1 MVDDDDD
8 MMMMTMM
15 LVTMML
21 VTIMLV
27 TMMLVRMMMIF
38 KENDIADLLCRGLQ
52 ILSQDEQTMFKQ
64 GHLGTGNVESLHW
77 KVHRQNL
84 AQSI

>member
-15 LVTMML
+15 LVTMM
-21 VTIMLV
+21 
-27 TMMLVRMMMIF
+27 MIC
-38 KENDIADLLCRGLQ
+38 KDNDIANLLCRGLQ

-64 GHLGTGNVESLHW
+64 GHLGTGNVQSLHW
-77 KVHRQNL
+77 KLDRQNL